1 MAFPPPPYSNITG
14 TSAVIAKY
22 NQQESIAN
30 ADGNARPGQIV
41 VDVTNNNVYIGNTNG
56 NLNLIN
62 TGGGSGNAEPAGSVG
77 AIQLNAGG
85 NLFGASANL
94 TFANNTLTTANI
106 IPVADNTYF
115 LGNSTNRWANL
126 WLGPG
131 TIYITDS
138 NVASNLTAE
147 LTVLNGVLQ
156 INGADQL
163 QVGQLKFVNN
173 TIESTTGNIDIQIG
187 LTESTADL
195 VLNRNTILGSDK
207 TLTTSNYILVQDGND
222 NEVIKLNTDGNIVF
236 NGGSTLNL
244 NGGFHVSSVS
254 TSNGQGNIV
263 TYESGE
269 FKYGPQLKD
278 YAGNIGANNITLTG
292 ILKAPQTTKASNAT
306 GTVGQICWDSNYIYV
321 CTATNTWKRSP
332 LTGGY

>member
-1 MAFPPPPYSNITG
+1 MANPPPPYANISGITR
-14 TSAVIAKY
+14 TIMKD
-22 NQQESIAN
+22 NQEESIAN
-30 ADGNARPGQIV
+30 YDGNARPGELV
-41 VDVTNNNVYIGNTNG
+41 VDLNNNNIYIGNTDG

-62 TGGGSGNAEPAGSVG
+62 TGGGSGNADPSGPVSSV
-77 AIQLNAGG
+77 QLNAGG
-85 NLFGASANL
+85 NLFTGSANL
-94 TFANNTLTTANI
+94 IFANNTLTTGNI
-106 IPVADNTYF
+106 IPAADNIYF
-115 LGNSTNRWANL
+115 LGDSTHRWANI
-126 WLGPG
+126 WVGPG

-147 LTVLNGVLQ
+147 LSVLNGVLQ

-163 QVGQLKFVNN
+163 QVGQLKFVDN
-173 TIESTTGNIDIQIG
+173 TIESTTGNIDIEIG
-187 LTESTADL
+187 DTGSTADL

-207 TLTTSNYILVQDGND
+207 TLTTSNYILVQDGSEND
-222 NEVIKLNTDGNIVF
+222 VIKLNTDGNIVF
-236 NGGSTLNL
+236 NGSDTLKVG
-244 NGGFHVSSVS
+244 GGFFVSSVS
-254 TSNGQGNIV
+254 TTDGQGNIV
-263 TYESGE
+263 TYDGGE